1 VFADYDDLM
10 ADPVGRADYNA
21 GETVAVPSSAN
32 TESVSLAWSSGND
45 VPDVRNM
52 PANSNVPE
60 GDFGEKHGVAGEP
73 ADVDQTWM
81 TAWSRAAAVL
91 LTCLALAIVIVV
103 VGWVMSSKAPDN
115 ASAPGTTA
123 ASVRTTAPTATTI
136 DSTPDQD
143 SNYIA
148 ALNDKGIEF
157 SNPTVAVS
165 NGKAACQSFAAGM
178 TAQQIAA
185 EFRDANK
192 DHPEFSTHAEAF
204 VAVSVRAYCPQ
215 YSKLVAS
222 Y

>member
-1 VFADYDDLM
+1 M

-32 TESVSLAWSSGND
+32 TESVNLAWSSGNEI
-45 VPDVRNM
+45 PDVRNM
-52 PANSNVPE
+52 PASPDIQDGN
-60 GDFGEKHGVAGEP
+60 FGEKQGVANEP

-115 ASAPGTTA
+115 ASAPGTTV

-157 SNPTVAVS
+157 SNPSVAVS

-185 EFRDANK
+185 QFRDANK
-192 DHPEFSTHAEAF
+192 DHPEFSAHAEAF

-215 YSKLVAS
+215 YSKLVAN

>member
-1 VFADYDDLM
+1 M
-10 ADPVGRADYNA
+10 PDPVGGADYNA

-32 TESVSLAWSSGND
+32 TESVSLAWSSGNE

-52 PANSNVPE
+52 PANPDIQDRN
-60 GDFGEKHGVAGEP
+60 FGEKQGVADEP
-73 ADVDQTWM
+73 ADVDETWM
-81 TAWSRAAAVL
+81 KAWSRAAAVL

-103 VGWVMSSKAPDN
+103 VGWVMSSKAPDT

-143 SNYIA
+143 NNYIA
-148 ALNDKGIEF
+148 ALNEKGIEF
-157 SNPTVAVS
+157 SNPSVAVS
-165 NGKAACQSFAAGM
+165 NGKAACQSFAAGK
-178 TAQQIAA
+178 TVQEIAA

-192 DHPEFSTHAEAF
+192 DHPQFGAHAEAF
-204 VAVSVRAYCPQ
+204 IAVSVRAYCPQ